1 MVLPH
6 RYCGNTTD
14 LVKHMRFNH
23 NTEYEEVMQQQSED
37 EEKKGAAKKRQTSV
51 TESFGTDR
59 HLSGTERVQLL
70 AEFIAVI
77 EGGNRI
83 CVSLGFRLC
92 VDVQTS
98 FPIGNIS
105 I

>member
-1 MVLPH
+1 MADHKHSHVWSSFSSQNSNNAVFDVCGRAD
-6 RYCGNTTD
+6 RYSGNTTD

-59 HLSGTERVQLL
+59 HLSGTERV
-70 AEFIAVI
+70 
-77 EGGNRI
+77 
-83 CVSLGFRLC
+83 
-92 VDVQTS
+92 
-98 FPIGNIS
+98 
-105 I
+105 